1 MGKNVFQSLLNWQF
15 TCVLDA
21 KRLIGRKFDEP
32 EVKQDMKHWPFEV
45 KNEGGRP
52 KVEVQYKGETKRF
65 FPEEVCRLFSSEPL
79 LLDISGTN
87 P

>member
-1 MGKNVFQSLLNWQF
+1 MSIHL
-15 TCVLDA
+15 CLDA
-21 KRLIGRKFDEP
+21 KRLIGRKFDDA

-52 KVEVQYKGETKRF
+52 KVEVLYKGEIKRF

-79 LLDISGTN
+79 LLDIDGTN
-87 P
+87 L